1 MPQDE
6 LAVYEK
12 CGSYQG
18 TLHSLTPGL
27 AGEVV
32 ESTTIYL
39 THSYIYIRCTL
50 YPAHN
55 HNAPSGITRQCI
67 DSKRFS
73 AHDYVFSV
81 KSHMSLNLFCEN
93 FPLFFRHSA
102 AWLHLCWMRHLQ
114 HVLHHTCYID
124 AYQRAGCPVRHK
136 DKGQRFCSYVS
147 LISLYLRQRKGIEAP
162 TPTQRANAT
171 VWDQCAVYILPI
183 LCVLLNSR
191 GQWHEAKS

>member
-39 THSYIYIRCTL
+39 TLLRKYIYACTL

-81 KSHMSLNLFCEN
+81 KSHSKKFH
-93 FPLFFRHSA
+93 LFFRHSA

-114 HVLHHTCYID
+114 HVLHHTCYLD

-136 DKGQRFCSYVS
+136 DKGQRFCSYVYLS
-147 LISLYLRQRKGIEAP
+147 YFLYGGREKELKLQRLRSVRMPPFGTSVP
-162 TPTQRANAT
+162 YTY
-171 VWDQCAVYILPI
+171 CLF
-183 LCVLLNSR
+183 CVCC
-191 GQWHEAKS
+191 